1 MEIEIYEEAQDDLDY
16 WKKSGK
22 ASILKK
28 IKSLLESIQ
37 ETPFEGVGKPEVLK
51 HNLSGFWSRRID
63 RGNRLVYK
71 VTSDVIYILSCR
83 GHYD

>member
-1 MEIEIYEEAQDDLDY
+1 MEIEIFDEAQDDLDY

-22 ASILKK
+22 TSILKK

-37 ETPFEGVGKPEVLK
+37 DTPFEGLGKPEGLK
-51 HNLSGFWSRRID
+51 HNLSGLWSRRID

-71 VTSDVIYILSCR
+71 VTTDIIYILSFR

>member
-22 ASILKK
+22 TSVLKK
-28 IKSLLESIQ
+28 IKLLLESIQ
-37 ETPFEGVGKPEVLK
+37 ETPFEGVGKPEGLK
-51 HNLSGFWSRRID
+51 HNLSGLWSRRID
-63 RGNRLVYK
+63 RGNRLIYK

>member
-1 MEIEIYEEAQDDLDY
+1 MEIEIFEEAQDDLDY

-37 ETPFEGVGKPEVLK
+37 ETPFEGVGKPEGLK
-51 HNLSGFWSRRID
+51 HNLSGLWSRRID
-63 RGNRLVYK
+63 RGN
-71 VTSDVIYILSCR
+71 
-83 GHYD
+83 

>member
-1 MEIEIYEEAQDDLDY
+1 MEIEIFEEAQDDLDY

-22 ASILKK
+22 VSILKK

-37 ETPFEGVGKPEVLK
+37 ETPFEGVGKPEGLK
-51 HNLSGFWSRRID
+51 HNLSGLWSRRID
-63 RGNRLVYK
+63 RGNRLIYK

>member
-22 ASILKK
+22 SSILKK

-37 ETPFEGVGKPEVLK
+37 ETPFEGLGKPEGLK
-51 HNLSGFWSRRID
+51 HNLSGLWSRRID
-63 RGNRLVYK
+63 RGNRLIYK
-71 VTSDVIYILSCR
+71 VTSEVIYILSCR

>member
-37 ETPFEGVGKPEVLK
+37 ETPFEGVGKPEGLK

>member
-1 MEIEIYEEAQDDLDY
+1 MEIEIFEEAQDDLDY

-22 ASILKK
+22 VSILKK

-37 ETPFEGVGKPEVLK
+37 ETPFEGVGKPEGLK
-51 HNLSGFWSRRID
+51 NNLSGLWSRRID
-63 RGNRLVYK
+63 RGNRLIYK